1 MATERL
7 SMRQIQE
14 ILRQK
19 WALGLSHRAV
29 AGSLRVG
36 LGTIS
41 SVVSRAQA
49 AGLDWA
55 QVQTLADEALEGRLY
70 GRPRHAVRKGGPA
83 AVGRF
88 FDRVQLGARH
98 IAGATKGEGTNRSL
112 PIANGELLFCALPD
126 GTRGTLPAWMTDAAA
141 CAVLTVGA
149 PVVSLIALQEL
160 WGLLD
165 AVAAGASD
173 PTGASMARNMVR
185 RSTPS
190 GRSPSSRSS
199 GRSR

>member
-1 MATERL
+1 MVCWPHGKPLHSTERVKDVTVHY
-7 SMRQIQE
+7 R
-14 ILRQK
+14 
-19 WALGLSHRAV
+19 WHP
-29 AGSLRVG
+29 
-36 LGTIS
+36 
-41 SVVSRAQA
+41 
-49 AGLDWA
+49 
-55 QVQTLADEALEGRLY
+55 LY
-70 GRPRHAVRKGGPA
+70 GQMA
-83 AVGRF
+83 
-88 FDRVQLGARH
+88 RV
-98 IAGATKGEGTNRSL
+98 NRSL
-112 PIANGELLFCALPD
+112 PIANGELLFCELPD

-160 WGLLD
+160 RVLLD

-199 GRSR
+199 GRSRDAASAAS